1 MFQQLRFKLILIN
14 VAIIFL
20 IFAGLNTG
28 TYYFIQSDMIHRAEM
43 GSRKLMED
51 IKSGNPLPL
60 FLTSSA
66 APPSMPSPPPE
77 FFRNVFYVKTDNG
90 GSITT
95 KPSDRFSEPGHVEQ
109 LVQKIL
115 DQAEPEGTVAFEET
129 SYYYLKSSLP
139 NQNGTVIVMEDLE
152 HAKHMLHQLLTA
164 LSIAGVLCLALAFF
178 SSAYM
183 ADKAMQPIKHA
194 LQQQKDF
201 LSDASHELRTPLA
214 VMQTNLDI
222 VMDSPQE
229 LVADQQKWLNNIQE
243 ETTQMT
249 KLINSLLFLARVD
262 SHEQRLE
269 QQAFDLSLAIVQTVE
284 SFKPLA
290 LTKGILLQVIA
301 DQPLPVK
308 GDEDKIKQV
317 VGILVDNALRHS
329 PNTGKIIVELRKNNR
344 MASLTVTDYGEGI
357 PPEYLN
363 KIFNRFFQV
372 DPSRSKGGTGLGL
385 AIAKWIVDS
394 HGGSI
399 QADSILGLQTTFTV
413 RLPLCKG
420 V

>member
-1 MFQQLRFKLILIN
+1 M
-14 VAIIFL
+14 
-20 IFAGLNTG
+20 
-28 TYYFIQSDMIHRAEM
+28 
-43 GSRKLMED
+43 
-51 IKSGNPLPL
+51 
-60 FLTSSA
+60 
-66 APPSMPSPPPE
+66 
-77 FFRNVFYVKTDNG
+77 
-90 GSITT
+90 
-95 KPSDRFSEPGHVEQ
+95 
-109 LVQKIL
+109 
-115 DQAEPEGTVAFEET
+115 
-129 SYYYLKSSLP
+129 
-139 NQNGTVIVMEDLE
+139 IVMEDLS

-243 ETTQMT
+243 ETLQMT

-269 QQAFDLSLAIVQTVE
+269 QHPFDLSQAIVQTIE
-284 SFKPLA
+284 SFKPFA
-290 LTKGILLQVIA
+290 LSKGVSLQIVV

-317 VGILVDNALRHS
+317 IGILVDNALRHS
-329 PNTGKIIVELRKNNR
+329 PNTGKIAVELRRNNR
-344 MASLTVTDYGEGI
+344 MAALTVTDYGEGI

-385 AIAKWIVDS
+385 AIAKWIIDS

-399 QADSILGLQTTFTV
+399 QANSTLGLQTTFTV
-413 RLPLCKG
+413 RLPLHKC

>member
-28 TYYFIQSDMIHRAEM
+28 TYYFIQSDMIHRAEL

-51 IKSGNPLPL
+51 IKAGNLPP
-60 FLTSSA
+60 FFASSA

-77 FFRNVFYVKTDNG
+77 FFRNVFYVKTDNA

-95 KPSDRFSEPGHVEQ
+95 KPSDRFSEPEHLEQ
-109 LVQKIL
+109 LVQKVL
-115 DQAEPEGTVAFEET
+115 MQSEAEGTVSFEET
-129 SYYYLKSSLP
+129 SYFYLKSALP
-139 NQNGTVIVMEDLE
+139 NQGGLVIVMEDLS
-152 HAKHMLHQLLTA
+152 HAKRMLHQLLTA

-222 VMDSPQE
+222 VLDSPQE

-269 QQAFDLSLAIVQTVE
+269 QQTFDLSQALVQTVE
-284 SFKPLA
+284 SFKPFA
-290 LTKGILLQVIA
+290 LSKGVSLQIVV
-301 DQPLPVK
+301 DQPLPVR

-329 PNTGKIIVELRKNNR
+329 PTTGKIVVELRKNSR

-399 QADSILGLQTTFTV
+399 QASSTLGLQTTFTV
-413 RLPLCKG
+413 RLPLYKCA
-420 V
+420 